1 MSAVEFRPVRRMFVA
16 ALSAL
21 TVLAGAGAAT
31 QSADV
36 PDTAAAGIARPGW
49 APGPDGVDPQHNET
63 LVRDER

>member
-21 TVLAGAGAAT
+21 NVLAGAAT
-31 QSADV
+31 QSVDV
-36 PDTAAAGIARPGW
+36 PDTPAAGIARPGW